1 MDKKQLVVMGLSAS
15 PTSNNAYA
23 LIMKEVDGN
32 RRLPIII
39 GAFEAQAIALEMEG
53 VIPPRP
59 LTHDLL
65 KSIIDSFGSVLTEVY
80 INELKEGTFHAK
92 LIFDKDSFEID
103 ARPSDAIAL
112 AVRCSAPIFVRE
124 DILEETGIFPQG
136 EDFPPESYSDDSI
149 LNNKINDK
157 LKPKS
162 KIDVLQSQLDKAI
175 QNEEYEKAAQLRDE
189 LKKILE
195 SS

>member
-1 MDKKQLVVMGLSAS
+1 MDKKQLVVLGLSAS

-23 LIMKEVDGN
+23 LIMKELEGN

-59 LTHDLL
+59 MTHDLL
-65 KSIIDSFGSVLTEVY
+65 KNLIDSFGTNLSEVY
-80 INELKEGTFHAK
+80 INELRDGTFFAK
-92 LIFDKDSFEID
+92 LIFDNIGVDID

-112 AVRCSAPIFVRE
+112 AVRCNSPIYVNC
-124 DILEETGIFPQG
+124 DILDETGILPQG
-136 EDFPPESYSDDSI
+136 EGPEPEDFDDG
-149 LNNKINDK
+149 NVPYNRQKEK
-157 LKPKS
+157 AKPKT
-162 KIDVLQSQLDKAI
+162 KIEHLQVQLDKAI
-175 QNEEYEKAAQLRDE
+175 QNEDYEKAAKLRDE
-189 LKKILE
+189 IKKFLE